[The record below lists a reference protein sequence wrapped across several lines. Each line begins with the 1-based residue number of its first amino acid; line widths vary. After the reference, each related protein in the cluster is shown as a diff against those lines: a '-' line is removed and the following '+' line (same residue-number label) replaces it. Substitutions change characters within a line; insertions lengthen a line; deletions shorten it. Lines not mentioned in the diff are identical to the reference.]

1 MEIKLKY
8 HGILKNVK
16 IWLENDGF
24 IMEIDVAQLLTYFH
38 LKSMDAYELQIMIL
52 HGLTFLLQEIEQQTS

>member
-24 IMEIDVAQLLTYFH
+24 ITEIDVPQLLTYFH
-38 LKSMDAYELQIMIL
+38 LKSTDAYELQIMIL
-52 HGLTFLLQEIEQQTS
+52 HGLTFLLQDIEQQTS